1 MQSVRDVVRAAF
13 RGVSHIT
20 FGFAGSLASL
30 KLMVAF
36 IAVLAASVAMSAS
49 AADSDSKSG
58 SLPPLDS
65 IDQRA
70 LACTPCHG
78 KEGRA
83 TNDAYYPRIAGK
95 PAGYLFNQLLN
106 FREGRRHYPMMAYF
120 TDRQQ
125 ESYLREIA
133 AYFASQ
139 ILPYPAPQPPRV
151 TPAVLERGR
160 ALVTQGD
167 PAQEIPACSACHG
180 VRLMG
185 VTPAVP
191 GLLGLSRDYLAAQL
205 GAWMNGTRRAHA
217 PDCMAE
223 IVKDMRPED
232 LAAATAW
239 LAAQSVPADA
249 HPDAQF
255 EQPPPRSC
263 GSIRETEPN
272 P

>member
-1 MQSVRDVVRAAF
+1 VTSRVQATNAF
-13 RGVSHIT
+13 HTLIPIRWGGLT
-20 FGFAGSLASL
+20 SL
-30 KLMVAF
+30 KLMLAF
-36 IAVLAASVAMSAS
+36 IAALAASVTVGAN
-49 AADSDSKSG
+49 AADLASEDG
-58 SLPPLDS
+58 EPPLDS

-78 KEGRA
+78 KAGRA
-83 TNDAYYPRIAGK
+83 TNDGYYPRIAGK

-139 ILPYPAPQPPRV
+139 RLPYPAPQPPRV

-167 PAQEIPACSACHG
+167 PARKIPACSACHG

-191 GLLGLSRDYLAAQL
+191 GLIGLSRDYLAAQL

-223 IVKDMRPED
+223 IVKDLKPED

-249 HPDAQF
+249 HPDSQF
-255 EQPPPRSC
+255 ERPPPRTC
-263 GSIRETEPN
+263 GSIRETDPR